1 MNTIKYLLVNE
12 TSNEKA
18 ARAIRDSKLP
28 DIGFHHIVE
37 AGGLSRGEV
46 IDQLRSLRKHYP
58 EAKILGVGELGDHCV
73 HPSER
78 MNRLRRELSDLPYVT
93 TTRPSFKEGPP
104 LFSNIP
110 SPLHP

>member
-1 MNTIKYLLVNE
+1 MKTIKYLLVNE

-78 MNRLRRELSDLPYVT
+78 MNRLRRELSDLPYFT
-93 TTRPSFKEGPP
+93 TTRPSFKDGPP

-110 SPLHP
+110 SPLQP